1 MRIFA
6 IADLNRSDMVL
17 GYVPVIERSKVRVAM
32 VAFEYC
38 VCVIVL
44 HCNCPVLACATSS
57 QTGEIKF
64 LQCGCVFYRVCGGAG
79 MASDQLVTTTRVV
92 HERKV
97 RREIANSNERKRMQS
112 INAGFQSLRLL
123 LPRTG
128 AVDRLS
134 KVGSA
139 LFCRFI

>member
-1 MRIFA
+1 M
-6 IADLNRSDMVL
+6 
-17 GYVPVIERSKVRVAM
+17 
-32 VAFEYC
+32 
-38 VCVIVL
+38 
-44 HCNCPVLACATSS
+44 
-57 QTGEIKF
+57 
-64 LQCGCVFYRVCGGAG
+64 
-79 MASDQLVTTTRVV
+79 TTRVV

-134 KVGSA
+134 KVPV
-139 LFCRFI
+139 LCVFCLLPPINQSINQSIYLANCATTKKMNINKTM

>member
-1 MRIFA
+1 M
-6 IADLNRSDMVL
+6 
-17 GYVPVIERSKVRVAM
+17 
-32 VAFEYC
+32 
-38 VCVIVL
+38 
-44 HCNCPVLACATSS
+44 
-57 QTGEIKF
+57 
-64 LQCGCVFYRVCGGAG
+64 
-79 MASDQLVTTTRVV
+79 TTRVV

-134 KVGSA
+134 KVSE
-139 LFCRFI
+139 LSLSVFFCLLPPINFAVRPCVRDRLLQVFLLLSIPFLSTRIVPLRFQAGGRRKRPNLGLVCFVCVIYLYSLV